1 MRVAMAPLS
10 FAHTAALIEAAYD
23 ASRAFLEGA
32 ALESPIALPV

>member
-1 MRVAMAPLS
+1 MAPLS

-32 ALESPIALPV
+32 ALDSPIALPV